1 MVLSDRVRIFLA
13 GDAAHTHS
21 PKGGQGMNVSMQDTY
36 NLVWK
41 LASVISG
48 TMSPSIL
55 DTYHSERRPVA
66 QELMQMD
73 LDLVHAYEQQSFG
86 TSGHTAG
93 VDEIRQRYTGFMTG
107 VTVTYPAS
115 PLVAASEGHGA
126 RNIRLGMRL
135 PSFQVVNQA
144 SARPQHLA
152 ERLVSNGYWRVLVFP
167 GDVHRDRN
175 RLDVFAEHLR
185 ALLQAT
191 TTPIEALLIHS
202 SPRTSASLLGLP
214 EIFHPFDDKLG
225 WDYSRV
231 FADRNAYAGYGI
243 DGWCIVVCRPDQH
256 VGWAG
261 EDDSVFKYLSGLTA

>member
-1 MVLSDRVRIFLA
+1 
-13 GDAAHTHS
+13 
-21 PKGGQGMNVSMQDTY
+21 MNVSMQDTY

-55 DTYHSERRPVA
+55 ETYHSERRPVA
-66 QELMQMD
+66 QELMRMD
-73 LDLVHAYEQQSFG
+73 LELVHAYEQQSFG
-86 TSGHTAG
+86 TSEHTSG

-107 VTVTYPAS
+107 VTVTYPFS
-115 PLVAASEGHGA
+115 PLVAASKGNVA
-126 RNIRLGMRL
+126 RNIHLGMRL
-135 PSFQVVNQA
+135 PSSQVVNQA

-167 GDVHRDRN
+167 GDVHHNRN
-175 RLDVFAEHLR
+175 RLDAFAEHFS
-185 ALLQAT
+185 AFLQAT

-202 SPRTSASLLGLP
+202 SPRTSVSLLDLP

-231 FADRNAYAGYGI
+231 FADRDAYAGYGI
-243 DGWCIVVCRPDQH
+243 DEGCIVVCRPDQH
-256 VGWAG
+256 VGWVG
-261 EDDSVFKYLSGLTA
+261 EHESVFEYLSGLDRK

>member
-1 MVLSDRVRIFLA
+1 
-13 GDAAHTHS
+13 
-21 PKGGQGMNVSMQDTY
+21 MNVSMQDTY

-55 DTYHSERRPVA
+55 ETYHSERRPVA

-73 LDLVHAYEQQSFG
+73 LELVHAYEQQSFG
-86 TSGHTAG
+86 MSEHTSG

-107 VTVTYPAS
+107 VTVTYPSS
-115 PLVAASEGHGA
+115 PLVAASQGHVA
-126 RNIRLGMRL
+126 RNIYLGMRL

-167 GDVHRDRN
+167 GDVRHDRN
-175 RLDVFAEHLR
+175 RLDAFAEHLS
-185 ALLQAT
+185 AFLQAM
-191 TTPIEALLIHS
+191 TTPMEPLLIHS
-202 SPRTSASLLGLP
+202 SPRTSVSLLDLP

-225 WDYSRV
+225 WDYWRV
-231 FADRNAYAGYGI
+231 FSDRDAYAGYGI
-243 DGWCIVVCRPDQH
+243 NEWCIVVCRPDQH
-256 VGWAG
+256 VGWVG
-261 EDDSVFKYLSGLTA
+261 EDESVFEYLSGLYRK